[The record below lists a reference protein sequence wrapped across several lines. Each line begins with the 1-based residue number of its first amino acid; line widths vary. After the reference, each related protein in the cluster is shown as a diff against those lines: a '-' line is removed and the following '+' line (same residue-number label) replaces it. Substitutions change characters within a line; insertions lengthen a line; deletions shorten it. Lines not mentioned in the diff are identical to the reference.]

1 MTEYTNNRD
10 DRRLTETQS
19 VLYENKT
26 QISISF
32 LIRNEIRLSIGR
44 HSLVPFF
51 KVLNLI
57 LRLVNNTF

>member
-32 LIRNEIRLSIGR
+32 LRNEIRSSIGR